1 MSLTDVF
8 LSVLPWGAVIFLYI
22 LHARICRRLIEQ
34 NEELT
39 QQILAFKN
47 PWAAQIYAAG
57 KQATDNQPTYQ
68 DSPDVWDESELR

>member
-1 MSLTDVF
+1 MSLTDV
-8 LSVLPWGAVIFLYI
+8 LLNVLPWGAVIFLYA
-22 LHARICRRLIEQ
+22 LHTRICKRLIEQ

-57 KQATDNQPTYQ
+57 KQATDTQPTYDQ
-68 DSPDVWDESELR
+68 DPTYDESELR